1 MKTPIHTPARTALAV
16 ALGIAASGTPLLAQA
31 SAPVRLAAVAATHA
45 APAEKSSD
53 PITTA
58 ASTRLARADGLVQR
72 GRIAQASREY
82 IRVAKMQRAQNVLPS
97 EALWKL
103 AELHN
108 TYEQSPERTAN
119 VLVALAADAQGF
131 GDPQIE
137 AKALLEATILY
148 NKAALPGKANECAD
162 RLDVLLTSPLV
173 SDEVR
178 REAQSRIIRK

>member
-1 MKTPIHTPARTALAV
+1 MNTPIKTPIRTAVAV

-31 SAPVRLAAVAATHA
+31 SAPVRLAAVAATHT
-45 APAEKSSD
+45 APVAKSSD
-53 PITTA
+53 PITA

-82 IRVAKMQRAQNVLPS
+82 IKVAKMQRAQNVLPS

-108 TYEQSPERTAN
+108 TYERSPERTAN
-119 VLVALAADAQGF
+119 VLVALAADAQRF
-131 GDPQIE
+131 GDPQTE

-148 NKAALPGKANECAD
+148 NEAYLPEKARDCAS

>member
-1 MKTPIHTPARTALAV
+1 MNTLINIPSRAVLAV

-31 SAPVRLAAVAATHA
+31 SAPVKLAAAIHVAPSGKA
-45 APAEKSSD
+45 SD
-53 PITTA
+53 PIAA
-58 ASTRLARADGLVQR
+58 ASTRLARADELVQR

-82 IRVAKMQRAQNVLPS
+82 IKVAKMQRAQNVLPS

-103 AELHN
+103 ADLYN

-119 VLVALAADAQGF
+119 VLVALAADAERL

-148 NKAALPGKANECAD
+148 NKVGMPQKAHDCAS
-162 RLDVLLTSPLV
+162 RLDALLTSPRV
-173 SDEVR
+173 SDELR
-178 REAQSRIIRK
+178 QEAQQRIVRK